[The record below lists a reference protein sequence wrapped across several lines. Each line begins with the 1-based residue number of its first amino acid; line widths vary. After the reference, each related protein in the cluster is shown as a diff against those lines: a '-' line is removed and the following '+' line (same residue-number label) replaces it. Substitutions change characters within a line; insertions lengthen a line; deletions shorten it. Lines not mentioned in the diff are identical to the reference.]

1 MRVQWAGRLKIFK
14 NLLSDSTL
22 RFHVA
27 YTDVF
32 YFLRI
37 HPRLDIATCY
47 SAYMAAAESVQH
59 FGFALVRLYKMV
71 GYV

>member
-1 MRVQWAGRLKIFK
+1 M
-14 NLLSDSTL
+14 
-22 RFHVA
+22 A

-47 SAYMAAAESVQH
+47 STYMAAAESVQH
-59 FGFALVRLYKMV
+59 FGFTLVRLYKMV

>member
-1 MRVQWAGRLKIFK
+1 MV
-14 NLLSDSTL
+14 
-22 RFHVA
+22 

-37 HPRLDIATCY
+37 HPRLEMATCD

>member
-1 MRVQWAGRLKIFK
+1 MDETNI
-14 NLLSDSTL
+14 TC
-22 RFHVA
+22 
-27 YTDVF
+27 
-32 YFLRI
+32 FLRI